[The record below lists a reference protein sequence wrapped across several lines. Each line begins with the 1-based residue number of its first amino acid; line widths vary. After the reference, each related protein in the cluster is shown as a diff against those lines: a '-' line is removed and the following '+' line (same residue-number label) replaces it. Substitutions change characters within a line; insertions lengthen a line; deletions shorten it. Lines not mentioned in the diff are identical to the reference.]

1 MRRVLITAGASG
13 IGAAVAQAF
22 LDAGDRVAVCDVAQI
37 TNQGVVALHCDMAVR
52 AEVERMMADAVAAL
66 GGLDVLINNAGIAG
80 PTAPVEEVE
89 PSEWDRVVAVNITAM
104 FDTARLAIPHLKRS
118 GNGTIVNMSS
128 AAGRF
133 GYPNRA
139 PYAATKWA
147 VVGFTKTL
155 SIELG
160 RFGITANSILPGSVD
175 GARIRSVMAG
185 RAEAAGIS
193 LDEAIAQG
201 FATQSLKRFIPPED
215 VAALILF
222 LASPHGRMISGQA
235 LSIDGDMQRAGQG

>member
-1 MRRVLITAGASG
+1 MRRVLITAGAAG
-13 IGAAVAQAF
+13 IGAATAQAF
-22 LDAGDRVAVCDVAQI
+22 LDAGDRVAVCDIAPV
-37 TNQGVVALHCDMAVR
+37 TNTGVIGLHCDMAVR
-52 AEVERMMADAVAAL
+52 ADIGRMMTDAVTAL
-66 GGLDVLINNAGIAG
+66 GGLDVLVNNAGIAG
-80 PTAPVEEVE
+80 PTAPVEEVD
-89 PSEWDRVVAVNITAM
+89 PVEWDRVVAVNITAM

-118 GNGTIVNMSS
+118 EFGTIVNMSS

-160 RFGITANSILPGSVD
+160 RFGITANAILPGSVD

-185 RAEAAGIS
+185 RAEAQGIS
-193 LDEAIAQG
+193 LDDAIAQG

>member
-37 TNQGVVALHCDMAVR
+37 TNQGVVAFHCDMAVR

-66 GGLDVLINNAGIAG
+66 GGLDVLVNNAGIAG

>member
-13 IGAAVAQAF
+13 IGATVARAF
-22 LDAGDRVAVCDVAQI
+22 LDAGDRVAVCDIAEI
-37 TNQGVVALHCDMAVR
+37 DIPGVVALRCDMGVR
-52 AEVERMMADAVAAL
+52 AEIERMVPEAVAAL
-66 GGLDVLINNAGIAG
+66 GGLDVLVNNAGIAG
-80 PTAPVEEVE
+80 PTAPVQDVD
-89 PSEWDRVVAVNITAM
+89 PAAWDQVVAVNITAM
-104 FDTARLAIPHLKRS
+104 FDTTRLAIPHLKRS
-118 GNGTIVNMSS
+118 DIGTIINMSS

-133 GYPNRA
+133 GYPNRS

-155 SIELG
+155 AIELG
-160 RFGITANSILPGSVD
+160 RHGITANAILPGSVD
-175 GARIRSVMAG
+175 GERIRRVMAG

-201 FATQSLKRFIPPED
+201 FATQSLKKFIPPED

-222 LASPHGRMISGQA
+222 LASRHGRMISGQA

>member
-1 MRRVLITAGASG
+1 MRRILITAGASG
-13 IGAAVAQAF
+13 IGATVARAF
-22 LDAGDRVAVCDVAQI
+22 LDAGDQVAVCDIADI
-37 TNQGVVALHCDMAVR
+37 AIPGALALRCDMAVR
-52 AEVERMMADAVAAL
+52 ADIERMVAEAVAGL
-66 GGLDVLINNAGIAG
+66 GGLDVLVNNAGIAG
-80 PTAPVEEVE
+80 PTAPVQDVD
-89 PSEWDRVVAVNITAM
+89 PAEWDRVVAVNLTAM
-104 FDTARLAIPHLKRS
+104 FDTTRLAIPHLKRS
-118 GNGTIVNMSS
+118 ENATIVNMSS

-133 GYPNRA
+133 GYPNRS

-155 SIELG
+155 AIELG
-160 RFGITANSILPGSVD
+160 RDGITANAILPGSVD
-175 GARIRSVMAG
+175 GERIRRVMAG

-201 FATQSLKRFIPPED
+201 FATQSLKKFIPPED

-222 LASPHGRMISGQA
+222 LASKHGRMISGQA

>member
-13 IGAAVAQAF
+13 IGAAVAGAF
-22 LDAGDRVAVCDVAQI
+22 VDAGDRVAVCDIAPVTIPGAI
-37 TNQGVVALHCDMAVR
+37 SLHCDMAAR
-52 AEVERMMADAVAAL
+52 AEVERMVADAVAAM

-80 PTAPVEEVE
+80 PTAPVEAIE
-89 PSEWDRVVAVNITAM
+89 PAEWDRVMAVNITAM
-104 FDTARLAIPHLKRS
+104 FDTARLTIPHLKRS
-118 GNGTIVNMSS
+118 ECGTIVNMSS

-139 PYAATKWA
+139 PYAASKWA

-155 SIELG
+155 AIELG
-160 RFGITANSILPGSVD
+160 RDGINVNAILPGSVD

-193 LDEAIAQG
+193 LDDAIEQG

>member
-37 TNQGVVALHCDMAVR
+37 TNQGVVAFHCDMAVR

>member
-1 MRRVLITAGASG
+1 
-13 IGAAVAQAF
+13 
-22 LDAGDRVAVCDVAQI
+22 
-37 TNQGVVALHCDMAVR
+37 
-52 AEVERMMADAVAAL
+52 
-66 GGLDVLINNAGIAG
+66 
-80 PTAPVEEVE
+80 
-89 PSEWDRVVAVNITAM
+89 
-104 FDTARLAIPHLKRS
+104 
-118 GNGTIVNMSS
+118 MSS

-133 GYPNRA
+133 GYPNRS

-155 SIELG
+155 AIELG
-160 RFGITANSILPGSVD
+160 RDGITANAILPGSVD
-175 GARIRSVMAG
+175 GERIRRVMAG

-201 FATQSLKRFIPPED
+201 FATQSLKKFIPPED

-222 LASPHGRMISGQA
+222 LASKHGRMISGQA

>member
-13 IGAAVAQAF
+13 IGATVARAF
-22 LDAGDRVAVCDVAQI
+22 LDAGDQVAVCDIADI
-37 TNQGVVALHCDMAVR
+37 AIPGALALRCDMGVR
-52 AEVERMMADAVAAL
+52 AEIERMVAEAVAGL
-66 GGLDVLINNAGIAG
+66 GGLDVLVNNAGIAG
-80 PTAPVEEVE
+80 PTAPVQDVD
-89 PSEWDRVVAVNITAM
+89 PAAWDRVVAVNLTAM
-104 FDTARLAIPHLKRS
+104 FDTTRLAIPHLKRS
-118 GNGTIVNMSS
+118 ENATIVNMSS

-133 GYPNRA
+133 GYPNRS

-155 SIELG
+155 AIELG
-160 RFGITANSILPGSVD
+160 RDGITANAILPGSVD
-175 GARIRSVMAG
+175 GERIRRVMAG

-201 FATQSLKRFIPPED
+201 FATQSLKQFIPPED

-222 LASPHGRMISGQA
+222 LASKHGRMISGQA

>member
-22 LDAGDRVAVCDVAQI
+22 LDVGDRVAVCDVAQI

-118 GNGTIVNMSS
+118 GNGMIVNMSS

>member
-13 IGAAVAQAF
+13 IGACVARAF
-22 LDAGDRVAVCDVAQI
+22 LDAGDRVAVCDIADVNIPGA
-37 TNQGVVALHCDMAVR
+37 VALRCDMAVR
-52 AEVERMMADAVAAL
+52 AEVERMVAQAVAAL
-66 GGLDVLINNAGIAG
+66 GGLDVLVNNAGIAG
-80 PTAPVEEVE
+80 PTALVQEV
-89 PSEWDRVVAVNITAM
+89 PPAEWDRVIAVNITAM
-104 FDTARLAIPHLKRS
+104 FDATRLAIPHLKQS
-118 GNGTIVNMSS
+118 EYGTIVNMSS

-139 PYAATKWA
+139 PYAASKWA

-155 SIELG
+155 AIELG
-160 RFGITANSILPGSVD
+160 RDGITANAILPGSVD
-175 GARIRSVMAG
+175 GERIRQVMAG

-193 LDEAIAQG
+193 LDAAIEQG
-201 FATQSLKRFIPPED
+201 FATQSLKKFIPPED

-222 LASPHGRMISGQA
+222 LASKHGRMISGQA

>member
-13 IGAAVAQAF
+13 IGATVARAF
-22 LDAGDRVAVCDVAQI
+22 LDAGDKVAVCDIADI
-37 TNQGVVALHCDMAVR
+37 AIPGVVALRCDMGVR
-52 AEVERMMADAVAAL
+52 AEIERMLATAVAEL
-66 GGLDVLINNAGIAG
+66 GGLDVLVNNAGIAG
-80 PTAPVEEVE
+80 PTAPVQDID
-89 PSEWDRVVAVNITAM
+89 PAAWDRVVAVNLTAM
-104 FDTARLAIPHLKRS
+104 FDTTRLAIPHLKRS
-118 GNGTIVNMSS
+118 ESGTIVNMSS

-133 GYPNRA
+133 GYPNRS

-155 SIELG
+155 AIELG
-160 RFGITANSILPGSVD
+160 RDGITANAILPGSVD
-175 GARIRSVMAG
+175 GERIRRVMAG

-201 FATQSLKRFIPPED
+201 FATQSIKKFIPPED

-222 LASPHGRMISGQA
+222 LASKHGRLISGQA